1 MATTPPGPPQFIS
14 VAVVNKISVWGTVI
28 SSSTGPP
35 GPTPGGSFIYNAAV
49 VYNGLQTYD
58 AVLN

>member
-1 MATTPPGPPQFIS
+1 MTTVVFPFTPVP
-14 VAVVNKISVWGTVI
+14 AVDKISIWGPVV

-35 GPTPGGSFIYNAAV
+35 GPPPGGSFTYNAAA

-58 AVLN
+58 AVLS